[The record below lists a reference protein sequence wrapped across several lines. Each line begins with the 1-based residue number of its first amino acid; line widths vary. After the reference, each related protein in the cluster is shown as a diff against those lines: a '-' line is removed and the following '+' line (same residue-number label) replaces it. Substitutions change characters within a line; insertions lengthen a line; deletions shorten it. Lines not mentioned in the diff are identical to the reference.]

1 MDIDRYSSRGLEC
14 ICGNLRMA
22 SRAVTSVYDSH
33 LREAGLQASQMA
45 VLWAVAGM
53 PGAGIKDIAKRIAM
67 DETALLR
74 NLRVL
79 EGRGWIAIDVGTDRR
94 QRLPA
99 LTAAGREV
107 FGRALPLWKLAQDQV
122 AAVIEGNVKQIN
134 SQLLKLTR
142 AVS

>member
-53 PGAGIKDIAKRIAM
+53 PGSGIKDIAKRIAM

-99 LTAAGREV
+99 PPQAAKCSGALCRCGSSPRIKWPPSSRATSNRSTA
-107 FGRALPLWKLAQDQV
+107 
-122 AAVIEGNVKQIN
+122 
-134 SQLLKLTR
+134 SC
-142 AVS
+142 

>member
-53 PGAGIKDIAKRIAM
+53 PGSGIKDIAKRIAM
-67 DETALLR
+67 DESAHTIYAF
-74 NLRVL
+74 
-79 EGRGWIAIDVGTDRR
+79 
-94 QRLPA
+94 LPDSH
-99 LTAAGREV
+99 R
-107 FGRALPLWKLAQDQV
+107 
-122 AAVIEGNVKQIN
+122 AAVFVTN
-134 SQLLKLTR
+134 SSP
-142 AVS
+142 A

>member
-53 PGAGIKDIAKRIAM
+53 PGSGIKDIAKRI
-67 DETALLR
+67 
-74 NLRVL
+74 L

-99 LTAAGREV
+99 LTTAGREV